1 MEFVPA
7 KTILIRTKSGT
18 WFGNDYNINL
28 YRGCCHGCIYCDSRS
43 NCYGVEDF
51 DRVRIK
57 KNALQILERELSKKR
72 KKGVVSI
79 GAMSDPYNPYE
90 EKMEITRGALKL
102 LERYGFGVTL
112 DTKSPLVLRDIDL
125 LKRISRKSC
134 VNIKLTVTAASDF
147 LSKRIEPNAP
157 VSSERFRAVRE
168 LSLAGIFTGVLLMPI
183 LPYIT
188 DSEDNITEIVRLA
201 YNNGARFIFPMFGVT
216 LRQNQ
221 KTYYYKKIDECFPG
235 FSRKYRNTF
244 QDSYL
249 CKSPYAGRLHNLF
262 RRECQS
268 RSLLFRM
275 EDIVAAYKKMPGEI
289 RQLSL
294 F

>member
-147 LSKRIEPNAP
+147 CQSVLNRMHRFHQN
-157 VSSERFRAVRE
+157 VSERSGNSA
-168 LSLAGIFTGVLLMPI
+168 L
-183 LPYIT
+183 
-188 DSEDNITEIVRLA
+188 
-201 YNNGARFIFPMFGVT
+201 
-216 LRQNQ
+216 
-221 KTYYYKKIDECFPG
+221 PG
-235 FSRKYRNTF
+235 FLQVCS
-244 QDSYL
+244 L
-249 CKSPYAGRLHNLF
+249 CRYSHILRIQK
-262 RRECQS
+262 
-268 RSLLFRM
+268 
-275 EDIVAAYKKMPGEI
+275 II
-289 RQLSL
+289 
-294 F
+294 